1 MVFTEKAV
9 PLPVIVWPVGSR
21 CTKLCDP
28 RWPAAPLGGRLLFEG
43 EDSFKMSL
51 PWVDCLVVGDPLLS
65 DFPFL
70 FDTALGA
77 QVESVQPTVNL
88 YFVQF
93 MQLLIT
99 PSHPSDERAV
109 VALEFEDEEATA

>member
-28 RWPAAPLGGRLLFEG
+28 RWPAAPLGGRLLFKG

-51 PWVDCLVVGDPLLS
+51 PWVDCLAVGGPLLNG
-65 DFPFL
+65 FPVAVIPRL
-70 FDTALGA
+70 FNHLSLFPSYIGLNISRIELLRPLFSFGA
-77 QVESVQPTVNL
+77 AMHVLRSQTGES
-88 YFVQF
+88 
-93 MQLLIT
+93 I
-99 PSHPSDERAV
+99 
-109 VALEFEDEEATA
+109 

>member
-28 RWPAAPLGGRLLFEG
+28 RWPAAPLGGRLLFKG
-43 EDSFKMSL
+43 KDSFKMSP

-65 DFPFL
+65 AFPVAAIPRL
-70 FDTALGA
+70 FNHLSLFSYCVGLKISAIDLLRPIFPYNAETNVLRSQTG
-77 QVESVQPTVNL
+77 
-88 YFVQF
+88 QF
-93 MQLLIT
+93 M
-99 PSHPSDERAV
+99 
-109 VALEFEDEEATA
+109 

>member
-1 MVFTEKAV
+1 MA
-9 PLPVIVWPVGSR
+9 
-21 CTKLCDP
+21 
-28 RWPAAPLGGRLLFEG
+28 
-43 EDSFKMSL
+43 
-51 PWVDCLVVGDPLLS
+51 
-65 DFPFL
+65 

-77 QVESVQPTVNL
+77 QVESVLPTVNL